1 MLTEAQKLA
10 REGKLTASRVAC
22 LMTGD
27 KAKIIQLW
35 REMCG
40 DPTYVEE
47 SLDEVWAVRL
57 GETTEGLNLEWYEKI
72 KGKALTR
79 KGEVVIHPDY
89 PWAAATI
96 DAYDLSLPGP
106 VECKHVG
113 GFEKFD
119 AVLARYQPQ
128 VHWQMACTQSRY
140 CALSIIEGAR
150 KPSVAIVEYDQFYA
164 QELFARAL
172 KFMHHVWDMTEP
184 VVLDPIVPVSRMKDY
199 DMTGNN
205 LWSTFAQDF
214 LGHQK
219 AAKIF
224 ESAVTE
230 LKGMVP
236 NDASTCTGHGVVAKR
251 DRALRISIRA
261 NENNGGNQKPKH

>member
-1 MLTEAQKLA
+1 MLTETQKLA
-10 REGKLTASRVAC
+10 RAGKLTASRVAC

-27 KAKIIQLW
+27 KVKIIQLW

-57 GETTEGLNLEWYEKI
+57 GETTESLNLEWYEKI

-79 KGEVVIHPDY
+79 KGEVVVHPDY

-119 AVLARYQPQ
+119 TVLARYQPQ
-128 VHWQMACTQSRY
+128 VHWQMECTQSRY
-140 CALSIIEGAR
+140 CALSVIEGAR
-150 KPSVAIVEYDQFYA
+150 QPRIEIIEYDKGYA
-164 QELFARAL
+164 EELMSRAL
-172 KFMHHVWDMTEP
+172 KFMEHIWNMTEP
-184 VVLDPIVPVSRMKDY
+184 VVLDPVVLASRTKEY
-199 DMTGNN
+199 DMTGHNQ
-205 LWSTFAQDF
+205 WAAFARDF
-214 LGHQK
+214 LDHQK
-219 AAKIF
+219 AAKTF
-224 ESAVTE
+224 KYAETE
-230 LKGMVP
+230 LKGLVP
-236 NDASTCTGHGVVAKR
+236 NDASTATGHGVVAKR
-251 DRALRISIRA
+251 DRALRVSIRA
-261 NENNGGNQKPKH
+261 SEDNGGNQKSKR